1 MANKEGEEVGII
13 YGWYCIPTDK
23 WYIGQTINE
32 EGRFKSHIYNA
43 ITRKDNSHF
52 YNAIR
57 KYGLENFIYCV
68 LEENILRENLN
79 MKEQEWIEYYDSF
92 YCGYNM
98 TAGGGQTIF
107 CEEIKNKISIALTG
121 KHLSEEH
128 KENISKANKGRITS
142 PETKKKLSE
151 QKIGNKNPFYGKP
164 GPNKGKKFS
173 IEWKNKLS
181 ESHKGRNVWNK
192 GRTGIYSEETIQK
205 MAIAKNKS
213 VIQYDL
219 NNNCID
225 VFNSISDA
233 GHKLNINGS
242 SIVQVCKGKRR
253 QAGGFIWKYA

>member
-1 MANKEGEEVGII
+1 MMNEKGEEVGII
-13 YGWYCIPTDK
+13 YGWYNTLTDM

-151 QKIGNKNPFYGKP
+151 QKIGNKNPFYGKH

-219 NNNCID
+219 NNNYIG
-225 VFNSISDA
+225 VFKSISDA